1 MTRMLTNIHIHFY
14 LLLHFC
20 CFKMTIVKTWNT
32 SWKKK
37 KNKQKVII
45 DWIKMHESDG
55 FGKYC
60 RALFIKL
67 ISQHL
72 AVRTCSASLNDLD
85 LSQYGLSYEKKIKIR
100 GGRSERA
107 HYWLFQIKDLD
118 LLVFIAWIHREIG
131 FMVGDEEISEII
143 LFPLP

>member
-1 MTRMLTNIHIHFY
+1 MISGAAATLQYPLACGTALF
-14 LLLHFC
+14 LHLRLGPLSFI
-20 CFKMTIVKTWNT
+20 FLG
-32 SWKKK
+32 SLALFKKK

-45 DWIKMHESDG
+45 NWIKMHESDG

-60 RALFIKL
+60 RALFINL

-118 LLVFIAWIHREIG
+118 LLVFIA
-131 FMVGDEEISEII
+131 
-143 LFPLP
+143 